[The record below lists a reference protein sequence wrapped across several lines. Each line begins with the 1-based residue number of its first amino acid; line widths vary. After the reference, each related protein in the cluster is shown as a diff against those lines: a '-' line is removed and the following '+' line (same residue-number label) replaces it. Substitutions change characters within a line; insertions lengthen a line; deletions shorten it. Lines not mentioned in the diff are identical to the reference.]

1 MEGLA
6 QRFKAVS
13 RNVANADTP
22 GYTRRNV
29 SFEDQLRDV
38 IQSGKKLRMTVTD
51 PAHIP
56 TRPEISQTIKLIANI
71 KESTLYPILKKLEA
85 SGFLTTY
92 SREFQGRMRK
102 YYSLTNRGVEQLVTL
117 KEEWTL
123 YTDTVNG
130 IIEGSIRHDKN

>member
-1 MEGLA
+1 MLGKFTWKVLEKDMEGLA

-22 GYTRRNV
+22 GYARRNV

-56 TRPEISQTIKLIANI
+56 TRPLWVSDVKPVELKIRDEAYRLNGNNWGTFHGITDEPLDQPPADLAEAREQAGSAEIGR
-71 KESTLYPILKKLEA
+71 A
-85 SGFLTTY
+85 SC
-92 SREFQGRMRK
+92 RER
-102 YYSLTNRGVEQLVTL
+102 V
-117 KEEWTL
+117 
-123 YTDTVNG
+123 
-130 IIEGSIRHDKN
+130 